1 MKYLFTHVLCVKISL
16 SIGHVWTVQFIPE
29 MHIYVNTVKG
39 KLPAVSTDDST
50 SAYGKTS

>member
-1 MKYLFTHVLCVKISL
+1 MYMYVLCVNISL

-29 MHIYVNTVKG
+29 MHIYVSTVKG
-39 KLPAVSTDDST
+39 KLPAVSIDDST